1 MKGGFCMEEVIQR
14 EKDLVYRL
22 AFSQC
27 HQKDQADDIFQNVMY
42 RYMKRKPV
50 FESLE
55 HEKAWFIRV
64 TLNCSK
70 TSLKSFWHNKV
81 DEIDEQTYIFE
92 KQEIDLTP
100 YLNKLSKK
108 YNVVLYLFYYEGYST
123 KEMAELLHIKENNV
137 RVLLNRARNQLRKEI
152 EADENKSFKN
162 YYDEIQVD
170 ENLLQQIPI
179 KKHHYYKPILI
190 ISCVVLFILY

>member
-1 MKGGFCMEEVIQR
+1 MEEVIQR

-42 RYMKRKPV
+42 RYLKRKPS
-50 FESLE
+50 FKSLE

-70 TSLKSFWHNKV
+70 TSLKSFWNNKV
-81 DEIDEQTYIFE
+81 EGIDEQAYIFE
-92 KQEIDLTP
+92 KKEIDLTP
-100 YLNKLSKK
+100 YLNKLPKK
-108 YNVVLYLFYYEGYST
+108 YNAVLYLFYYEGYST

-152 EADENKSFKN
+152 ESDEK
-162 YYDEIQVD
+162 
-170 ENLLQQIPI
+170 
-179 KKHHYYKPILI
+179 
-190 ISCVVLFILY
+190 

>member
-1 MKGGFCMEEVIQR
+1 MEEVIQR

-42 RYMKRKPV
+42 RYLKRKPT

-55 HEKAWFIRV
+55 YEKAWFIRV

-70 TSLKSFWHNKV
+70 TSLKSFWNNRV
-81 DEIDEQTYIFE
+81 EEIDEQTYIFE
-92 KQEIDLTP
+92 KKEIDLTP
-100 YLNKLSKK
+100 YLNKLPKK
-108 YNVVLYLFYYEGYST
+108 YNAVLYLFYYEGYST
-123 KEMAELLHIKENNV
+123 KEMAEILHIKENNV

-152 EADENKSFKN
+152 E
-162 YYDEIQVD
+162 YDE
-170 ENLLQQIPI
+170 
-179 KKHHYYKPILI
+179 K
-190 ISCVVLFILY
+190 

>member
-1 MKGGFCMEEVIQR
+1 MEEVIQR

-27 HQKDQADDIFQNVMY
+27 HQKDQAGDIFQNVMY
-42 RYMKRKPV
+42 RYLKRKPT

-70 TSLKSFWHNKV
+70 TSLKSFWNNRV
-81 DEIDEQTYIFE
+81 EEIDEQAYIFE
-92 KQEIDLTP
+92 KKEIDLTP
-100 YLNKLSKK
+100 YLNKLPKK
-108 YNVVLYLFYYEGYST
+108 YNAVLYLFYYEGYST
-123 KEMAELLHIKENNV
+123 KEMAKLLHIKENNV

-152 EADENKSFKN
+152 ESDEK
-162 YYDEIQVD
+162 
-170 ENLLQQIPI
+170 
-179 KKHHYYKPILI
+179 
-190 ISCVVLFILY
+190 

>member
-1 MKGGFCMEEVIQR
+1 MEEVIQR
-14 EKDLVYRL
+14 EKELVYRL

-108 YNVVLYLFYYEGYST
+108 YNVVQQ
-123 KEMAELLHIKENNV
+123 KKW
-137 RVLLNRARNQLRKEI
+137 Q
-152 EADENKSFKN
+152 N
-162 YYDEIQVD
+162 YYIS
-170 ENLLQQIPI
+170 
-179 KKHHYYKPILI
+179 KKIMFVFY
-190 ISCVVLFILY
+190 

>member
-42 RYMKRKPV
+42 RYLKRKPT
-50 FESLE
+50 FESSE

-70 TSLKSFWHNKV
+70 TSLKSFWNNRV
-81 DEIDEQTYIFE
+81 EEIDEQAYIFE
-92 KQEIDLTP
+92 KKEIDLTP
-100 YLNKLSKK
+100 YLNKLPKK
-108 YNVVLYLFYYEGYST
+108 YNAVLYLFYYEGYST
-123 KEMAELLHIKENNV
+123 KEMAKLLHIKENNV

-152 EADENKSFKN
+152 ESDEK
-162 YYDEIQVD
+162 
-170 ENLLQQIPI
+170 
-179 KKHHYYKPILI
+179 
-190 ISCVVLFILY
+190 

>member
-1 MKGGFCMEEVIQR
+1 MEEVIQR

-42 RYMKRKPV
+42 RYLKRKPT

-70 TSLKSFWHNKV
+70 TSLKSFWNNKIE
-81 DEIDEQTYIFE
+81 EIDEQTYIFE
-92 KQEIDLTP
+92 KKEIDLTP

-108 YNVVLYLFYYEGYST
+108 YNAVLYLFYYEGYST
-123 KEMAELLHIKENNV
+123 KEMAKLLHIKENNV
-137 RVLLNRARNQLRKEI
+137 RVLLTRARNQLRREI
-152 EADENKSFKN
+152 ETYEK
-162 YYDEIQVD
+162 
-170 ENLLQQIPI
+170 
-179 KKHHYYKPILI
+179 
-190 ISCVVLFILY
+190 

>member
-1 MKGGFCMEEVIQR
+1 MEEVIQR

-81 DEIDEQTYIFE
+81 DEI
-92 KQEIDLTP
+92 
-100 YLNKLSKK
+100 
-108 YNVVLYLFYYEGYST
+108 YST

-152 EADENKSFKN
+152 EADEK
-162 YYDEIQVD
+162 
-170 ENLLQQIPI
+170 
-179 KKHHYYKPILI
+179 
-190 ISCVVLFILY
+190 

>member
-1 MKGGFCMEEVIQR
+1 MEEVIQR

-42 RYMKRKPV
+42 RYLKRKPT

-70 TSLKSFWHNKV
+70 TSLKSFWNNRV
-81 DEIDEQTYIFE
+81 EEIDEQVYIFE
-92 KQEIDLTP
+92 KKEIDLTP
-100 YLNKLSKK
+100 YLNKLPKK
-108 YNVVLYLFYYEGYST
+108 YNAVLYLFYYEGYST
-123 KEMAELLHIKENNV
+123 KEMAEILHIKENNV

-152 EADENKSFKN
+152 E
-162 YYDEIQVD
+162 YDE
-170 ENLLQQIPI
+170 
-179 KKHHYYKPILI
+179 K
-190 ISCVVLFILY
+190 

>member
-1 MKGGFCMEEVIQR
+1 MSVGQRSDGRGSEQAVAYNGPPPHILGLGTALKLNIWGGFCMEEVIQR
-14 EKDLVYRL
+14 EKELVYRL

-152 EADENKSFKN
+152 EADEK
-162 YYDEIQVD
+162 
-170 ENLLQQIPI
+170 
-179 KKHHYYKPILI
+179 
-190 ISCVVLFILY
+190 

>member
-1 MKGGFCMEEVIQR
+1 MEEVIQR

-42 RYMKRKPV
+42 RYLKIKPT
-50 FESLE
+50 FESSE

-70 TSLKSFWHNKV
+70 TSLKSFWNNRV
-81 DEIDEQTYIFE
+81 EEIDEQAYIFE
-92 KQEIDLTP
+92 KKEIDLTP
-100 YLNKLSKK
+100 YLNKLPKK
-108 YNVVLYLFYYEGYST
+108 YNAVLYLFYYEGYST
-123 KEMAELLHIKENNV
+123 KEMAKLLHIKENNV

-152 EADENKSFKN
+152 ESDEK
-162 YYDEIQVD
+162 
-170 ENLLQQIPI
+170 
-179 KKHHYYKPILI
+179 
-190 ISCVVLFILY
+190 

>member
-1 MKGGFCMEEVIQR
+1 MEEVIQR

-42 RYMKRKPV
+42 RYLKGKPT

-70 TSLKSFWHNKV
+70 TSLKSFWNNKV
-81 DEIDEQTYIFE
+81 E
-92 KQEIDLTP
+92 
-100 YLNKLSKK
+100 
-108 YNVVLYLFYYEGYST
+108 
-123 KEMAELLHIKENNV
+123 
-137 RVLLNRARNQLRKEI
+137 EI
-152 EADENKSFKN
+152 EDKLISLKR
-162 YYDEIQVD
+162 
-170 ENLLQQIPI
+170 
-179 KKHHYYKPILI
+179 KKLI
-190 ISCVVLFILY
+190 

>member
-1 MKGGFCMEEVIQR
+1 MEEVIQR

-42 RYMKRKPV
+42 RYLKGKPT

-70 TSLKSFWHNKV
+70 TSLKSFWNNKV
-81 DEIDEQTYIFE
+81 EEIDEQAYIFE
-92 KQEIDLTP
+92 KKEIDLTP
-100 YLNKLSKK
+100 YLNFLKNIMRFFIYFIMKDIQLKK
-108 YNVVLYLFYYEGYST
+108 WQNSYILKKTMFVFCLIE
-123 KEMAELLHIKENNV
+123 
-137 RVLLNRARNQLRKEI
+137 QEI
-152 EADENKSFKN
+152 N
-162 YYDEIQVD
+162 
-170 ENLLQQIPI
+170 
-179 KKHHYYKPILI
+179 
-190 ISCVVLFILY
+190 

>member
-1 MKGGFCMEEVIQR
+1 MEEVIQR

-42 RYMKRKPV
+42 RYLKRKPT
-50 FESLE
+50 FESSE

-70 TSLKSFWHNKV
+70 TSLKSFWNNRV
-81 DEIDEQTYIFE
+81 EEIDEQAYIFE
-92 KQEIDLTP
+92 KKEIDLTP
-100 YLNKLSKK
+100 YLNKLPKK
-108 YNVVLYLFYYEGYST
+108 YNAVLYLFYYEGYST
-123 KEMAELLHIKENNV
+123 KEMAKLLHIKENNV

-152 EADENKSFKN
+152 E
-162 YYDEIQVD
+162 YDE
-170 ENLLQQIPI
+170 
-179 KKHHYYKPILI
+179 K
-190 ISCVVLFILY
+190 

>member
-1 MKGGFCMEEVIQR
+1 MEEVIQR

-42 RYMKRKPV
+42 RYLKRKPT
-50 FESLE
+50 FESSE

-70 TSLKSFWHNKV
+70 TSLKSFWNNRV
-81 DEIDEQTYIFE
+81 EEIDEQAYIFE
-92 KQEIDLTP
+92 KKEIDLTP
-100 YLNKLSKK
+100 YLNKLPKK
-108 YNVVLYLFYYEGYST
+108 YNAVLYLFYYEGYST
-123 KEMAELLHIKENNV
+123 KEMAKLLHIKENNV

-152 EADENKSFKN
+152 ESGEK
-162 YYDEIQVD
+162 
-170 ENLLQQIPI
+170 
-179 KKHHYYKPILI
+179 
-190 ISCVVLFILY
+190 

>member
-1 MKGGFCMEEVIQR
+1 MQKEIYMRKIV
-14 EKDLVYRL
+14 EKYSDMVYRIAL
-22 AFSQC
+22 TRTETIENAE
-27 HQKDQADDIFQNVMY
+27 DIFQE
-42 RYMKRKPV
+42 V
-50 FESLE
+50 FVKFSEKMPRFENDE

-70 TSLKSFWHNKV
+70 TSLKSFWHNKI

-152 EADENKSFKN
+152 EADEK
-162 YYDEIQVD
+162 
-170 ENLLQQIPI
+170 
-179 KKHHYYKPILI
+179 
-190 ISCVVLFILY
+190 

>member
-1 MKGGFCMEEVIQR
+1 MEEVIQR

-42 RYMKRKPV
+42 RYLKRKPI

-70 TSLKSFWHNKV
+70 TSLKSFWNNKIE
-81 DEIDEQTYIFE
+81 EIDEQTYIFE
-92 KQEIDLTP
+92 KKEIDLTP
-100 YLNKLSKK
+100 YLNKLPKK
-108 YNVVLYLFYYEGYST
+108 YNAVLYLFYYEGYST
-123 KEMAELLHIKENNV
+123 KEMAKLLHIKENNV
-137 RVLLNRARNQLRKEI
+137 RVLLNRARNQLRREI
-152 EADENKSFKN
+152 ETYEK
-162 YYDEIQVD
+162 
-170 ENLLQQIPI
+170 
-179 KKHHYYKPILI
+179 
-190 ISCVVLFILY
+190 

>member
-1 MKGGFCMEEVIQR
+1 MEEVIQR

-42 RYMKRKPV
+42 RYLKRKPT
-50 FESLE
+50 FESSE

-70 TSLKSFWHNKV
+70 TSLKSFWNNKV
-81 DEIDEQTYIFE
+81 EEIDEQAYIFE
-92 KQEIDLTP
+92 KKEIDLTP
-100 YLNKLSKK
+100 YLNKLPKK
-108 YNVVLYLFYYEGYST
+108 YNAVLYLFYYEGYST
-123 KEMAELLHIKENNV
+123 KEMAKLLHIKENNV

-152 EADENKSFKN
+152 ESGEK
-162 YYDEIQVD
+162 
-170 ENLLQQIPI
+170 
-179 KKHHYYKPILI
+179 
-190 ISCVVLFILY
+190 

>member
-1 MKGGFCMEEVIQR
+1 MEEVIQR

-42 RYMKRKPV
+42 RYLKRKPT
-50 FESLE
+50 FESSE

-70 TSLKSFWHNKV
+70 TSLKSFWNNKV
-81 DEIDEQTYIFE
+81 EGIDEQAYIFE
-92 KQEIDLTP
+92 KKEIDLTP

-108 YNVVLYLFYYEGYST
+108 YNAVLYLFYYEGYST
-123 KEMAELLHIKENNV
+123 KEIANILGITIDNIYYRIKKI
-137 RVLLNRARNQLRKEI
+137 RKKI
-152 EADENKSFKN
+152 FSC
-162 YYDEIQVD
+162 EIQ
-170 ENLLQQIPI
+170 
-179 KKHHYYKPILI
+179 K
-190 ISCVVLFILY
+190 

>member
-1 MKGGFCMEEVIQR
+1 MEEVIQR

-42 RYMKRKPV
+42 RYLKRKPT
-50 FESLE
+50 FESSE

-70 TSLKSFWHNKV
+70 TSLKSFWNNRV
-81 DEIDEQTYIFE
+81 EEIDEQAYIFE
-92 KQEIDLTP
+92 KKEIDLTP
-100 YLNKLSKK
+100 YLNKLPKK
-108 YNVVLYLFYYEGYST
+108 YNAVLYLFYYEGYST
-123 KEMAELLHIKENNV
+123 KEMAKLLHIKENNV

-152 EADENKSFKN
+152 ESDDK
-162 YYDEIQVD
+162 
-170 ENLLQQIPI
+170 
-179 KKHHYYKPILI
+179 
-190 ISCVVLFILY
+190 

>member
-1 MKGGFCMEEVIQR
+1 MEEVIQR

-42 RYMKRKPV
+42 RYLKRKPT

-70 TSLKSFWHNKV
+70 TSLKSFWNNRV
-81 DEIDEQTYIFE
+81 EEIDEQAYIFE
-92 KQEIDLTP
+92 KKEIDLTP
-100 YLNKLSKK
+100 YLNKLPKK
-108 YNVVLYLFYYEGYST
+108 YNAALYLFYYEGYST
-123 KEMAELLHIKENNV
+123 KEMAKLLHIKENNV

-152 EADENKSFKN
+152 ESDEK
-162 YYDEIQVD
+162 
-170 ENLLQQIPI
+170 
-179 KKHHYYKPILI
+179 
-190 ISCVVLFILY
+190 

>member
-1 MKGGFCMEEVIQR
+1 MEEVIQR

-27 HQKDQADDIFQNVMY
+27 HQKD
-42 RYMKRKPV
+42 PV

-152 EADENKSFKN
+152 EADEK
-162 YYDEIQVD
+162 
-170 ENLLQQIPI
+170 
-179 KKHHYYKPILI
+179 
-190 ISCVVLFILY
+190 

>member
-1 MKGGFCMEEVIQR
+1 MEEVIQR

-42 RYMKRKPV
+42 RYLKRKP
-50 FESLE
+50 
-55 HEKAWFIRV
+55 FIRV

-70 TSLKSFWHNKV
+70 ISLKSLWNNKV
-81 DEIDEQTYIFE
+81 EEIDEQTYIFE
-92 KQEIDLTP
+92 KKEIDLKP

-108 YNVVLYLFYYEGYST
+108 HNAVLYLFYYEGYST
-123 KEMAELLHIKENNV
+123 KEMASILHIKENNV

-152 EADENKSFKN
+152 EADEK
-162 YYDEIQVD
+162 
-170 ENLLQQIPI
+170 
-179 KKHHYYKPILI
+179 
-190 ISCVVLFILY
+190 

>member
-1 MKGGFCMEEVIQR
+1 MEEVIQR

-42 RYMKRKPV
+42 RYLKRKPT
-50 FESLE
+50 FESSE

-70 TSLKSFWHNKV
+70 TSLKSFWNNRV
-81 DEIDEQTYIFE
+81 EEIDEQAYIFE
-92 KQEIDLTP
+92 KKEIDLTP
-100 YLNKLSKK
+100 YLNKLPKK
-108 YNVVLYLFYYEGYST
+108 YNAVFYLFYYEGYST
-123 KEMAELLHIKENNV
+123 KEMAKLLHIKENNV

-152 EADENKSFKN
+152 ESDEK
-162 YYDEIQVD
+162 
-170 ENLLQQIPI
+170 
-179 KKHHYYKPILI
+179 
-190 ISCVVLFILY
+190 

>member
-1 MKGGFCMEEVIQR
+1 MEEVIQR

-108 YNVVLYLFYYEGYST
+108 YNVVLYLFYYEF
-123 KEMAELLHIKENNV
+123 L
-137 RVLLNRARNQLRKEI
+137 
-152 EADENKSFKN
+152 
-162 YYDEIQVD
+162 
-170 ENLLQQIPI
+170 
-179 KKHHYYKPILI
+179 
-190 ISCVVLFILY
+190 